1 MLDIKSKNNESGK
14 IKKIKNK
21 WLFYLMCLPMLA
33 AIVYMVRYPQLK
45 MTAEEQYEN
54 PMETEAFISNFYMS
68 NYVLYKDLY
77 EKVNETQISYRELYL
92 DIIPQEGKTEDIKDY
107 LENSDFTADMK
118 GNPEDF
124 YLSHVLN
131 EDVSFA
137 ELETDF
143 FERLEEPFH
152 NLSRIF
158 DYSIT
163 DDKTGKTITNS
174 GRNLSSP
181 EEFYLYFRV
190 TYDASGKVSSH
201 CVRGENPDAFLKRAS
216 ETGRNNPLAQLQESI
231 DSRYYLQAEIK
242 GPVSCT
248 VAYGIT
254 LENWENIK
262 DKMIVTS
269 DGLEISSDFV
279 YYTWNRTE
287 DLFLYNSLAEYFVLL
302 ALAVAV
308 LALFLPFGEKTP
320 WKFRIF
326 KLPFE
331 IVFIIFCFLSGFLDF
346 LTGQSARVITGRQA
360 KLISSQWR
368 IPENGSWILAYVLN
382 FAFCAF
388 SFLAVMFLVYNVR
401 QIRETGLKAYIRKN
415 SYIYRFF
422 PFVKSKLVSFYN
434 YMSSFDVSTET
445 DKVIIRLLVVNAVI
459 VFFICSFW
467 FFGFFG
473 VLVYSVLLY
482 FVLRKY
488 FNDLKKKYDI
498 LLRATNRIAEGNLQV
513 VIPEYLG
520 IFEPFK
526 PQIDKIQEGFRNAVE
541 EEVKSQRMK
550 TELIT
555 NVSHDL
561 KTPLTAIITYV
572 NLLKDENLTPEQ
584 RKEYVDTLERKS
596 MRLKVLIEDLF
607 EVSKATS
614 KNITLNLMDVDVV
627 NLIKQVQLELEEQL
641 QAAGLSVRMH
651 APEGKVSVKLDS
663 QKTYRIYE
671 NLIGNICKYALRDTR
686 VYIDVTEEEN
696 SVSVVLKNIS
706 ATELTVNPMEL
717 TERFVRGDSSR
728 NTEGSGLGLA
738 IAKSFT
744 ELQNG
749 KMSLELDGDL
759 FKVTTVWYK

>member
-1 MLDIKSKNNESGK
+1 MLDIKLTSNNRAKRIG
-14 IKKIKNK
+14 NK
-21 WLFYLMCLPMLA
+21 WLLYLLCIPILA
-33 AIVYMVRYPQLK
+33 SIVYMVRYPQLK
-45 MTAEEQYEN
+45 MTAEDQYEN
-54 PMETEAFISNFYMS
+54 PVETEEVIQYFYMS

-77 EKVNETQISYRELYL
+77 ENVNGSQISYRKLYL
-92 DIIPQEGKTEDIKDY
+92 DFVPQEGKTEDMKSY
-107 LENSDFTADMK
+107 LEDRDFASEIS
-118 GNPEDF
+118 GNPEEF
-124 YLSHVLN
+124 YLSQILN
-131 EDVSFA
+131 EDVTFA

-143 FERLEEPFH
+143 FERMEEIFH
-152 NLSRIF
+152 NLSQIF

-163 DDKTGKTITNS
+163 DNVTGKNITNS
-174 GRNLSSP
+174 GRDLTSP
-181 EEFYLYFRV
+181 DEFYLYLRV
-190 TYDASGKVSSH
+190 TYDALGKVSSH
-201 CVRGENPDAFLKRAS
+201 CVRGENPDTFLKRAS
-216 ETGRNNPLAQLQESI
+216 EAGRNNPLTKLQESI
-231 DSRYYLQAEIK
+231 DNRYYLQTGIK

-254 LENWENIK
+254 SENWENIK
-262 DKMIVTS
+262 DKLIITDNGM
-269 DGLEISSDFV
+269 EIAGDAV
-279 YYTWNRTE
+279 YYTWNTTA
-287 DLFLYNSLAEYFVLL
+287 DSFLYYSLEEYFVLL

-308 LALFLPFGEKTP
+308 LAVFLPFGEKKP
-320 WKFRIF
+320 WKYRVF

-331 IVFIIFCFLSGFLDF
+331 IVFLLFCFLPWIREL
-346 LTGQSARVITGRQA
+346 LVRQSEKVITGRQA
-360 KLISSQWR
+360 KLISAQWR
-368 IPENGSWILAYVLN
+368 IPESGGLILAYVLN
-382 FAFCAF
+382 FAFCVFAF
-388 SFLAVMFLVYNVR
+388 LVVLFLVYNVR
-401 QIRETGLKAYIRKN
+401 QIREIGLKAYIRKH

-422 PFVKSKLVSFYN
+422 PFLKSKLVSFYS
-434 YMSSFDVSTET
+434 YMVSFDVSTAT
-445 DKVIIRLLVVNAVI
+445 NKVIIRLLVVNAII

-473 VLVYSVLLY
+473 VLIYSVLLY

-498 LLRATNRIAEGNLQV
+498 LLRATNRIAEGNLHV

-627 NLIKQVQLELEEQL
+627 NLIKQVLLELEEQM
-641 QAAGLSVRMH
+641 QEAGLSVRMH
-651 APEGKVSVKLDS
+651 VPERKMTVKLDS

-728 NTEGSGLGLA
+728 NTDGSGLGLA

-749 KMSLELDGDL
+749 KMYLELDGDL